1 MRPATSE
8 DETGGDDFVACAC
21 SGEALVSTTQSK
33 DTVKRAFG
41 DPISKGDCLTLV
53 MDRLDN
59 GVPFSFEDDGLEVFV
74 LCTSRT
80 FAGISNASMASLT
93 FPTFVF
99 STILLPLG
107 GEMPTRI
114 SPDSSSPSSLRLC
127 DTSLVFLHGF
137 TCVYQKY

>member
-53 MDRLDN
+53 IDRLDN
-59 GVPFSFEDDGLEVFV
+59 GVPSSFEDDGLDVCIP
-74 LCTSRT
+74 CTSGT
-80 FAGISNASMASLT
+80 LAGIFDTSTASPR
-93 FPTFVF
+93 FPAFVF

-107 GEMPTRI
+107 GEIPTRI
-114 SPDSSSPSSLRLC
+114 SPDPSSSP
-127 DTSLVFLHGF
+127 
-137 TCVYQKY
+137 